1 MEKRIIYTGLDGR
14 VFIVIP
20 TPKARRAVSVEERE
34 SVWSDQRD
42 IQTDLEAMLGTEHTA
57 GERRVMEE
65 RVAAISVRI
74 ENLTRP
80 LTAEEIAAK
89 DVPDGVSFEIVD
101 VSSIPSERTFRNAW
115 VRDMTGVK
123 ADIPKARVIAHDMRR
138 RARDLE
144 MKPLDVRATIP
155 SQATAAE
162 AARQVVRDK
171 YAAVQTDIDAAA
183 IEADLLGIV
192 QGFPV
197 EE

>member
-1 MEKRIIYTGLDGR
+1 
-14 VFIVIP
+14 
-20 TPKARRAVSVEERE
+20 
-34 SVWSDQRD
+34 
-42 IQTDLEAMLGTEHTA
+42 
-57 GERRVMEE
+57 MEE

-101 VSSIPSERTFRNAW
+101 VSSISSERTFRNAW
-115 VRDMTGVK
+115 VRDVTGVK
-123 ADIPKARVIAHDMRR
+123 TDIPKARVIAHDMRR

-144 MKPLDVRATIP
+144 MKPLDVQAAIP

-171 YAAVQTDIDAAA
+171 YATVQTDIDAAV